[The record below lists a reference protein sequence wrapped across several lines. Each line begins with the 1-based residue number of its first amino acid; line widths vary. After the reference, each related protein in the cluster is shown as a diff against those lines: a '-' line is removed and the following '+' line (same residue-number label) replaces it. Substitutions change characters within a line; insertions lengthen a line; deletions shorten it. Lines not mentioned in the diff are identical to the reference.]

1 VHQYY
6 SQTPRSPSEAGAG
19 RGVNVGLLQPQL
31 IEIKAK
37 ENKQVPKSSPRY
49 YLQPYHFTYYKKKP
63 AAPAKRAIPAPVAF
77 IAPPVKRGGVVL
89 VLVALTLPVGNTNEE
104 VALRL
109 ADRRVEV
116 ALRRTV
122 DAVVVTW
129 ILDVIELKGLPVDD
143 VGGAV
148 RLVSRMSEI
157 VSE

>member
-1 VHQYY
+1 M
-6 SQTPRSPSEAGAG
+6 
-19 RGVNVGLLQPQL
+19 
-31 IEIKAK
+31 
-37 ENKQVPKSSPRY
+37 
-49 YLQPYHFTYYKKKP
+49 
-63 AAPAKRAIPAPVAF
+63 AIPAPVAF
-77 IAPPVKRGGVVL
+77 IAPPVNKGGFVL

-116 ALRRTV
+116 ALRRAV

-129 ILDVIELKGLPVDD
+129 ILDVGVDRTVKLMGFPVDD
-143 VGGAV
+143 LGRAV